1 MNYAVILSSL
11 EPRDVILLTKQSVDR
26 VGDNLYSVFPSSPR
40 LAIVRFGISV
50 ISKIS
55 ETS

>member
-1 MNYAVILSSL
+1 MNYAVILSTL